1 MVLTGRAVTRKKYCV
16 EECSA
21 FDLKDL
27 NPYIKNFI
35 DKQEV
40 IAYDSYG
47 NESKYILK
55 NPDGIDPSRD
65 NIRVELKYSV
75 IINAT
80 EEVEKI
86 NYYVKLTRTPCYYGG
101 YRWWFICPNLNCQK
115 KVRVLYRSPNSKYYA
130 CRDCHNLTYGS
141 RQDNRNLLDRLF
153 RLGKYFEWI
162 LGGKVIN

>member
-1 MVLTGRAVTRKKYCV
+1 MKRGKVMVLTGRAVTCKKYCV

-27 NPYIKNFI
+27 NPYMKNFV

-40 IAYDSYG
+40 ITYDSYG

-55 NPDGIDPSRD
+55 NPDSIDFSRD

-80 EEVEKI
+80 EEVEQI
-86 NYYVKLTRTPCYYGG
+86 NYYVKLTRTPCNYGG
-101 YRWWFICPNLNCQK
+101 YRWWFICPNINCGK
-115 KVRVLYRSPNSKYYA
+115 RVEVLYRSPISKYYA
-130 CRDCHNLTYGS
+130 CRHCHNLTYRS
-141 RQDNRNLLDRLF
+141 RQDHRSLFDRLF
-153 RLGKYFEWI
+153 RNPFVSLR
-162 LGGKVIN
+162 